1 MCSNRLFAD
10 HGQLVSWAFAIPGEN
25 LNFWWPTSRNMALVN
40 SVALQAGDTVVYAAR
55 LLGTAVKSM
64 PITSTCGERTYFGLS
79 ALGAYNR
86 VD

>member
-1 MCSNRLFAD
+1 
-10 HGQLVSWAFAIPGEN
+10 
-25 LNFWWPTSRNMALVN
+25 MALVN

-64 PITSTCGERTYFGLS
+64 PITSKCGERTYSGLS